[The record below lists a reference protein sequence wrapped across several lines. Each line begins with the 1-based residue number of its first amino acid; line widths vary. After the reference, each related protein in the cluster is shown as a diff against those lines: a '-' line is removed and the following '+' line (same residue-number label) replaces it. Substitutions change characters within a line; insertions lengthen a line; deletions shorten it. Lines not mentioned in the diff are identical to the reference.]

1 MNGDELYEHSDE
13 LALEAVVGEYPELP
27 GACRLARPRPHE
39 CHRAPCWG
47 LCGHEGGCEP
57 G

>member
-1 MNGDELYEHSDE
+1 MTGDELYEHADE

-27 GACRLARPRPHE
+27 RACRLARLDPHE
-39 CHRAPCWG
+39 CHRGPCWG
-47 LCGHEGGCEP
+47 LCGHDGACEP